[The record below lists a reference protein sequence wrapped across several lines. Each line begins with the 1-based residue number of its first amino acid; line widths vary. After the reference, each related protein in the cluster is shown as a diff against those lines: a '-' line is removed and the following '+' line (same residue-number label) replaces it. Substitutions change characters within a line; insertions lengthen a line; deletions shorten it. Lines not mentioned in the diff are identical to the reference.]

1 MDGLN
6 NYELAEQDYIAGMKY
21 KEIAEKYRVSIN
33 TVKSWKKRYAWSRDK
48 TEGCTQNGCTQNKK
62 GAHKKE
68 AVAEDV
74 AEVVENDQLT
84 DKQRLFCLYQSRLF
98 NYTKAYMKAYPECT
112 YASAAVLGSRLM
124 QKQAIRDEIESLKQN
139 RLNRELFGEDDL
151 FQMYLDIARA
161 DITDFADISSG
172 WFRVKDG
179 NQLDGVLI
187 QELSQGEFGV
197 KIKLADRMKAMAW
210 LTEHMSMATEKQK
223 EELELLRAKTRK
235 ISEPE
240 EEETGDDGFLEA
252 LSSSATDDWGDEV
265 EDEGPGV

>member
-21 KEIAEKYRVSIN
+21 KEIAEKYGVSLS
-33 TVKSWKKRYAWSRDK
+33 TVKSWKTRYKWSR
-48 TEGCTQNGCTQNKK
+48 NKK
-62 GAHKKE
+62 KSMRTKPEKVCVQNQKVCVQKE

-74 AEVVENDQLT
+74 AEVVDNDQLT

-161 DITDFADISSG
+161 DITDFADIGSN

-179 NQLDGVLI
+179 DQLDGMLI

-197 KIKLADRMKAMAW
+197 KIKLADRMKALDW

-223 EELELLRAKTRK
+223 AELELLRAKSKRLNGTE
-235 ISEPE
+235 STE
-240 EEETGDDGFLEA
+240 ELEK
-252 LSSSATDDWGDEV
+252 LDKVLKEIK
-265 EDEGPGV
+265 GVI

>member
-1 MDGLN
+1 MRT
-6 NYELAEQDYIAGMKY
+6 KP
-21 KEIAEKYRVSIN
+21 EKVC
-33 TVKSWKKRYAWSRDK
+33 V
-48 TEGCTQNGCTQNKK
+48 QNQKVCVQ
-62 GAHKKE
+62 KE

-74 AEVVENDQLT
+74 AEVVDNDQLT

-161 DITDFADISSG
+161 DITDFADIGSN

-179 NQLDGVLI
+179 DQLDGMLI

-197 KIKLADRMKAMAW
+197 KIKLADRMKALDW

-223 EELELLRAKTRK
+223 AELELLRAKSKRLNGTE
-235 ISEPE
+235 STE
-240 EEETGDDGFLEA
+240 ELEK
-252 LSSSATDDWGDEV
+252 LDKVLKEIK
-265 EDEGPGV
+265 GVI